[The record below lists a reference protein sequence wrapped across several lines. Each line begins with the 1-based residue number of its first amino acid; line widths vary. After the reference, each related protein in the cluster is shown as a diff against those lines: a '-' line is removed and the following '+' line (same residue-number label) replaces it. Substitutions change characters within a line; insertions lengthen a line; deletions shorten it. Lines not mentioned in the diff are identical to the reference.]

1 MDGTLGDLFHRAP
14 FHPLFV
20 RRALYLAA
28 VESRLLRDPEATR
41 RGKVERFENR
51 TFKFPLLST
60 KFITD
65 EPAGFGDPLNF
76 AHRTWSDPWHR
87 HRVFTASFDE
97 LFQKGLRLAVW
108 LLPQMSDT
116 ARFLAMTGDT
126 NYHDDRV
133 LGPAFQRRERAV
145 AAGEAL
151 PVQEKGP

>member
-1 MDGTLGDLFHRAP
+1 M
-14 FHPLFV
+14 
-20 RRALYLAA
+20 
-28 VESRLLRDPEATR
+28 
-41 RGKVERFENR
+41 
-51 TFKFPLLST
+51 
-60 KFITD
+60 
-65 EPAGFGDPLNF
+65 
-76 AHRTWSDPWHR
+76 
-87 HRVFTASFDE
+87 FTASFDE

-133 LGPAFQRRERAV
+133 LGPAFQRLERAV